1 MKGPEMATLT
11 VTDASFDH
19 EVLDAGLPVLVD
31 FTAVWCPPCRA
42 IAPSLEELSE
52 ELAGRVKIAKLDVD
66 ENPRVTIRY
75 GVRSMPTLIVFKNG
89 EPTAMQIGAL
99 PKGRLA
105 EWISRAV

>member
-1 MKGPEMATLT
+1 MATLT